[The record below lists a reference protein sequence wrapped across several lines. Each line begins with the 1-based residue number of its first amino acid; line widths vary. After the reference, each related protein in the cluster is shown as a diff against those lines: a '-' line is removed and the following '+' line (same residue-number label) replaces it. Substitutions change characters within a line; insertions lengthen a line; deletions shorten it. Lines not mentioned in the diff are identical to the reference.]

1 MIKSFYMDKGW
12 GVLQQDKE
20 GGETLHYLFEREEGR
35 VVYPFI
41 KRPAGKIEGVQ
52 YYDLITPRGQGG
64 IWIEQAQEGKEKKLI
79 HQFSAAFEDYCA
91 REHIVAEYIRFSPWL
106 DQTQWFEDEYTI
118 SHFGEVYCTD
128 LTTDFFKDAYSSS
141 VRQQITTAINSNVL
155 IRFTANP
162 DFIDE
167 FLKLY
172 QRTAENQQF
181 NEYDQQLDKKFLQRY
196 FDFYPDKVVFA
207 VALFKEK
214 VISAALLLIGEDI
227 VHYHF
232 SAIEPEYKD
241 LEPNSLLIYEAA
253 SYAEAYG
260 KRLFDL
266 GSAKSG
272 SHLEKYK
279 KQFTAKAK
287 KYPFYHGTK
296 IRDSIVYDQLVEQS
310 GNRQAEYFPAYRN

>member
-64 IWIEQAQEGKEKKLI
+64 IWIEQAQAGKEKKLI

-128 LTTDFFKDAYSSS
+128 LTTDFFNDSYSSS

-155 IRFTANP
+155 IRFTANLVQISGYTDNEIEVVETGIRP
-162 DFIDE
+162 GE
-167 FLKLY
+167 KLY
-172 QRTAENQQF
+172 EELLIASENTGEKVF
-181 NEYDQQLDKKFLQRY
+181 DKIFVGKAVQKSLPDIVIFLQTLDSEDEKSLRDDLITY
-196 FDFYPDKVVFA
+196 AKFHQTQTP
-207 VALFKEK
+207 KEK
-214 VISAALLLIGEDI
+214 QPTKRKI
-227 VHYHF
+227 VV
-232 SAIEPEYKD
+232 
-241 LEPNSLLIYEAA
+241 
-253 SYAEAYG
+253 
-260 KRLFDL
+260 R
-266 GSAKSG
+266 
-272 SHLEKYK
+272 EK
-279 KQFTAKAK
+279 
-287 KYPFYHGTK
+287 
-296 IRDSIVYDQLVEQS
+296 QL
-310 GNRQAEYFPAYRN
+310 A